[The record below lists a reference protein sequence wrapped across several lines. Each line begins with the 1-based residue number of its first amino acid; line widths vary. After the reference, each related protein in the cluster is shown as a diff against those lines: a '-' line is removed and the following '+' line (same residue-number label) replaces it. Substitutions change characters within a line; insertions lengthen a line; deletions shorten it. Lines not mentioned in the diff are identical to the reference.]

1 MIQRE
6 QSFI

>member
-6 QSFI
+6 